1 MPIASPS
8 SQDFVAKCMTR
19 VQKEFGINQAQ
30 VLGQALKFKR
40 YLAAKGAIPFSI
52 CPKYLPPDSEP
63 YVRPK
68 TSV

>member
-1 MPIASPS
+1 
-8 SQDFVAKCMTR
+8 MTR